1 LNFFLNSFFSSFLFA
16 ENQANTKPWDN
27 AALSATEKLAL
38 LRKNRAA
45 ASGAAHVVPSTP
57 TPLLDSRV
65 RMTAETP
72 GGTALVF
79 GTPARFHA
87 GSPVGRKS
95 VLQERKVAAAPVAVP
110 APVAVAPQA
119 HPNPPRPFADVEPVA
134 PAPAPVAES
143 SSDDFQQQQ
152 IQLRQ
157 ALVTPPLSPVYDGQM
172 MSPIATDVSK
182 ALGIEAPEHNDA
194 DGNFDF
200 HANDDDNDEING
212 DFDDDNNNSNYNGN
226 GNGNINVGNNNADSA
241 VDDSANVTADLR
253 QQVPATPVISKG
265 TPQVSD
271 AGSVV
276 NTPYVEDRLQA
287 ALARAQAANLETP
300 RADATPIG
308 KKFAGKHESEKLEM
322 LSQLEAELALTRQ
335 RHADL
340 VAAVGSNNTKMIDAK
355 QLDAERKAMQ
365 SEIDQRQRQ
374 LLKLKQI
381 VCDKD
386 DEIGAVNA
394 RLRTCEAELVAL
406 RDATASLSDRLDDAK
421 RQIGDKDSELQLLR
435 AEKQAM
441 QARIGE
447 LLEQAKHNLAV
458 RRRLNN
464 EIQELKGNIRVYC
477 RVRPMSKD
485 EPAPTDQSHR
495 ITYPTDEKICITTT
509 EKSNI
514 GGTDKAKEW
523 PFTFNRTF
531 DPKANQQAIF
541 DEISGLV
548 QSALDGFNVC
558 VFAYGQTGA
567 GKTYTMEGPN
577 ALDMDDWTKG
587 VIPRAVEQIF
597 TYAAQQAQ
605 LGWSYEIH
613 TSFLEIYLD
622 ECYDLLATA
631 SGTERSAD
639 REKLPLMQQRDGTVE
654 IAGLTV
660 TPVTTPDEVYALL
673 KRAALHRATAA
684 TRKND
689 RSSRSHSLFQMK
701 LVGQNLETQ
710 AATEGCLNLVDL
722 AGSERVAQSGATGDQ
737 LKEAQSINKSLSVLG
752 DVIRSI
758 GEGSAHVPY
767 RNSKLTRL
775 LEPYLGGNSK
785 TLMFVNISPNSKDIS
800 ESLSSL
806 RFADTVASVTRA
818 APAKKNTTA

>member
-1 LNFFLNSFFSSFLFA
+1 
-16 ENQANTKPWDN
+16 
-27 AALSATEKLAL
+27 
-38 LRKNRAA
+38 
-45 ASGAAHVVPSTP
+45 
-57 TPLLDSRV
+57 
-65 RMTAETP
+65 
-72 GGTALVF
+72 
-79 GTPARFHA
+79 
-87 GSPVGRKS
+87 
-95 VLQERKVAAAPVAVP
+95 
-110 APVAVAPQA
+110 
-119 HPNPPRPFADVEPVA
+119 
-134 PAPAPVAES
+134 
-143 SSDDFQQQQ
+143 
-152 IQLRQ
+152 
-157 ALVTPPLSPVYDGQM
+157 
-172 MSPIATDVSK
+172 
-182 ALGIEAPEHNDA
+182 
-194 DGNFDF
+194 
-200 HANDDDNDEING
+200 
-212 DFDDDNNNSNYNGN
+212 
-226 GNGNINVGNNNADSA
+226 
-241 VDDSANVTADLR
+241 
-253 QQVPATPVISKG
+253 
-265 TPQVSD
+265 
-271 AGSVV
+271 
-276 NTPYVEDRLQA
+276 
-287 ALARAQAANLETP
+287 
-300 RADATPIG
+300 
-308 KKFAGKHESEKLEM
+308 
-322 LSQLEAELALTRQ
+322 
-335 RHADL
+335 
-340 VAAVGSNNTKMIDAK
+340 
-355 QLDAERKAMQ
+355 
-365 SEIDQRQRQ
+365 
-374 LLKLKQI
+374 
-381 VCDKD
+381 
-386 DEIGAVNA
+386 
-394 RLRTCEAELVAL
+394 
-406 RDATASLSDRLDDAK
+406 
-421 RQIGDKDSELQLLR
+421 
-435 AEKQAM
+435 
-441 QARIGE
+441 
-447 LLEQAKHNLAV
+447 
-458 RRRLNN
+458 
-464 EIQELKGNIRVYC
+464 
-477 RVRPMSKD
+477 MSKD

-495 ITYPTDEKICITTT
+495 ITYPTAEKICITTN

-587 VIPRAVEQIF
+587 VIPRV
-597 TYAAQQAQ
+597 
-605 LGWSYEIH
+605 
-613 TSFLEIYLD
+613 LEIYLD